1 ELAERA
7 EATLDSA
14 SAARTVLEAHLRAL
28 AALGQPNEGERFLSL
43 YSQYLAPDAR
53 NRYARLVAWGWV
65 RNGRVDRARRLLEDA
80 GGDDDQIDGWLALYQ
95 GDLANARELLSP
107 STDAQPELLTVLSL
121 LGRTKAQRS
130 PEAGRAFLT
139 LARGDTLAAAAD
151 FRTAAGA
158 LPEAGSLLLSTSARL
173 YAARDSLTQAMT
185 IWQTIVDSIPQAPE
199 APEAELE
206 LARTLRRTGDTKA
219 SVKHLE
225 HLILTYPESAMVPQA
240 RREMELARRAVPAGT
255 DSSSQPR

>member
-1 ELAERA
+1 
-7 EATLDSA
+7 
-14 SAARTVLEAHLRAL
+14 VLEAHLRAL

-53 NRYARLVAWGWV
+53 DRYARLVAWGWV
-65 RNGRVDRARRLLEDA
+65 RNGRIDRARRLLEHA
-80 GGDDDQIDGWLALYQ
+80 GGDNDQIDGWLALYQ

-107 STDAQPELLTVLSL
+107 SSGAQPELLTVLAL
-121 LGRTKAQRS
+121 LERTWSERS

-139 LARGDTLAAAAD
+139 LARGDTLAAASD
-151 FRTAAGA
+151 FRTAAST

-173 YAARDSLTQAMT
+173 YAARDSLSSAMT
-185 IWQTIVDSIPQAPE
+185 IWQTIVDSMPHAPE

-206 LARTLRRTGDTKA
+206 LARALRSKGDLQA

-240 RREMELARRAVPAGT
+240 RREMELARRAVPAGA
-255 DSSSQPR
+255 DSSSQPRR